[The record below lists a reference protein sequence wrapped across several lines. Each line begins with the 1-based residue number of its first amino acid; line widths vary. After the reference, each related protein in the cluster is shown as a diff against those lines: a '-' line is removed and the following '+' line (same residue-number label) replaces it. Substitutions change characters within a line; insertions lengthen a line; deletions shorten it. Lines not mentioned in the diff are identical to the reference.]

1 MSQGA
6 ESETGDVLFAAVASL
21 IEDART
27 RVVRRVNSELVMLYW
42 AIGKR
47 IREGILGGERAEYGR
62 AVVQRLS
69 DQLAERYG
77 RGYTYGNITRM
88 MKFAELYPDSEIVA
102 PVAQQLTWTNVT
114 LVLALDDQQKRDFY
128 LVLAARERWSKRTLR
143 SQIDSKL
150 YERTIAA
157 RGTTEGLERELEQL
171 CDTGSALGL
180 VFRDPYMLD
189 FLGLQPEHSEA
200 ELERAILDEMQRFLL
215 ELGSGFAFV
224 ARQKRIIVDGEDYYL
239 DLLVYHIHL
248 RCYVAVELKTRP
260 LQPADKGQIELYRAW
275 LDAYV
280 KTADDA
286 PTLGLILCTHKGDE
300 QVRLLGLDAG
310 DIRAAQ
316 YLTQSLCDE
325 MQRRLLELA
334 DRIHKES
341 ADKAIEGFREIA
353 ADWGPDGRTVADLL
367 RELHSEDGG
376 A

>member
-1 MSQGA
+1 MSQDI
-6 ESETGDVLFAAVASL
+6 ESQTEEVLFADLSGM
-21 IEDART
+21 IKDARA
-27 RVVRRVNSELVMLYW
+27 RAVRRVNSELVMLYW

-47 IREGILGGERAEYGR
+47 IREDILGSQRAEYGR
-62 AVVQRLS
+62 AVVQHLS
-69 DQLAERYG
+69 DRLAELYG

-102 PVAQQLTWTNVT
+102 PLAQQLTWTNVT

-128 LVLAARERWSKRTLR
+128 LALAARERWSKRTLQ

-157 RGTTEGLERELEQL
+157 CGTSEGLEQELEQL
-171 CDTGSALGL
+171 CDSGSAPGL

-189 FLGLQPEHSEA
+189 FLGLQPEHSEV

-224 ARQKRIIVDGEDYYL
+224 ARQKRIIVDGEDYHL
-239 DLLVYHIHL
+239 DLLFYHIYL
-248 RCYVAVELKTRP
+248 RRYFAVELKTRS
-260 LQPADKGQIELYRAW
+260 LQPADKGQMELYRAW
-275 LDAYV
+275 LDAHV
-280 KTADDA
+280 KTVDDA
-286 PTLGLILCTHKGDE
+286 PTLGLILCTHRGDE
-300 QVRLLGLDAG
+300 QVGLLGLDVG

-325 MQRRLLELA
+325 MQRRLIELTECA
-334 DRIHKES
+334 HKES
-341 ADKAIEGFREIA
+341 ADKAIEGFREITD
-353 ADWGPDGRTVADLL
+353 DWGPDDRTAVDLL
-367 RELHSEDGG
+367 RELRSEDGG